1 MPTTRSTETDP
12 DDTHGSTVTL
22 RGRVTGLPEERT
34 LPSGD
39 VLVTFRISVPRRP
52 TPLGKGSRQTSDWVE
67 CVAAA
72 ARIRRGVATWSV
84 GDEVQVDGVLRRR
97 FYRSEGGAGG
107 SRLEVEALHARRV
120 RRAASPSAPG

>member
-1 MPTTRSTETDP
+1 MPTTSRTATEPEETG
-12 DDTHGSTVTL
+12 GSAVTL
-22 RGRVTGLPEERT
+22 RGRVTGPPEERT

-39 VLVTFRISVPRRP
+39 VLVTFRVSVPRRP

-72 ARIRRGVATWSV
+72 ARVRRSVALWTV

-97 FYRSEGGAGG
+97 FYRGERGAGG
-107 SRLEVEALHARRV
+107 SRLEVEALKARRS
-120 RRAASPSAPG
+120 RRSRSAEGAG

>member
-1 MPTTRSTETDP
+1 MPTTSRTATDP
-12 DDTHGSTVTL
+12 DDAHGSTVTL
-22 RGRVTGLPEERT
+22 RGRVTALPEERT

-72 ARIRRGVATWSV
+72 ARVRRGVATWAV

-97 FYRSEGGAGG
+97 FYQSEGGAGG
-107 SRLEVEALHARRV
+107 SRLEVEALHARRL
-120 RRAASPSAPG
+120 RRTTSPSAPG

>member
-1 MPTTRSTETDP
+1 MPTTSRTATEPEETG
-12 DDTHGSTVTL
+12 GSAVTL
-22 RGRVTGLPEERT
+22 RGRVTGPPEERT

-39 VLVTFRISVPRRP
+39 VLVTFRVSVPRRP

-72 ARIRRGVATWSV
+72 ARIRRGVATWAV
-84 GDEVQVDGVLRRR
+84 GDDVQVDGVLRRR

-107 SRLEVEALHARRV
+107 SRLEVEALHARRL
-120 RRAASPSAPG
+120 RRITSPSAPG